1 MLHQP
6 KSRTRRR
13 RVGSVPLAVH
23 EVKFAEEGQG
33 AAYPERIARVGRL
46 VDSACEPTRQLQH
59 LTLYIAAIAAAI
71 AIAPSTTRIHCR
83 CSCRLRGLSALIV
96 TATLST
102 ECVVVFA
109 TTFIV
114 RWLRGRIG
122 LATKAPRYQIFSL
135 PCRKYALVVSATA
148 TSMISS
154 VIVSAALTSGSA
166 RTVPIAMANVTK

>member
-6 KSRTRRR
+6 KSRTRRSGC
-13 RVGSVPLAVH
+13 GSVPLAVH

-59 LTLYIAAIAAAI
+59 LTLYIAAIAAI
-71 AIAPSTTRIHCR
+71 AIAPSTTRIYCR